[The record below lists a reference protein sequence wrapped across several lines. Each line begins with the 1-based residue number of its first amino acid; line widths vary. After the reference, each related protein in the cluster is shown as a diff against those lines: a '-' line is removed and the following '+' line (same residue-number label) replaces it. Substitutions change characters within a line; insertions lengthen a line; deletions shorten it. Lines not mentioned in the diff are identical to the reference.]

1 MSRKSWASGDSAPLM
16 SHGDLENPK
25 IIGKGGFGVVFRAH
39 HAKWKIDVAVK
50 IVNSEEISKEVKAM
64 ASLRNEY
71 VLLLLG
77 VIKNLEWDY
86 VSGPGL
92 VTRFMENGSLAGLLQ
107 PQCPRAWPLL
117 YRLLREVVLG
127 MCYLH
132 SLTPP
137 LLHRDLKPSNVLL
150 DPELHAKLADFGLS
164 TFQGNSQSGTGS
176 GEPGGTLAYLAPE
189 LFASVNQKT
198 STASDVYSFGIL
210 TWAVLAGREAKL
222 PNQTLSVY
230 VVLGEMQQRPSL
242 DELPQS
248 GPEMP
253 GLEGLKELMQQC
265 WSSKPE
271 DRPPFKDCQPITDG
285 AFLQLEGKIDA
296 AVTMVRKFLSEHRSS
311 NRLSAPE
318 SSQGG
323 TEMDGFRGNTE
334 TPSSSDSSVVSKLKN
349 LSLEET
355 SSSVP
360 KKCTRLTDRSR
371 AQAEQ
376 AQHAGMA
383 RTSSDS
389 MAQPPQTPRTAPF
402 RNQMPSPPLAGALG
416 PGPQRNQGA
425 ERDDMNWSSN
435 AWTPNPIAGPLSVNI
450 FNSSGVQIGKDNYL
464 TMLQRPIS
472 STQHQAPLDVG
483 MGWQHPPPGASEE
496 APPNSEA

>member
-16 SHGDLENPK
+16 SHLDLKNPEL
-25 IIGKGGFGVVFRAH
+25 IGKGGFGVVFRAQH
-39 HAKWKIDVAVK
+39 VKWNMDVAVK
-50 IVNSEEISKEVKAM
+50 IVNSEEISKEVKTM
-64 ASLRNEY
+64 GSLRNPH

-77 VIKNLEWDY
+77 VTKNLEWDY

-92 VTRFMENGSLAGLLQ
+92 VTLFMENGSLAGLLQ

-150 DPELHAKLADFGLS
+150 DQELHAKLADFGLS
-164 TFQGNSQSGTGS
+164 TFQGNSQSGSGS

-210 TWAVLAGREAKL
+210 TWAVLAGREVEL
-222 PNQTLSVY
+222 PSQTALVC
-230 VVLGEMQQRPSL
+230 VALCEMQHRPSL

-248 GPEMP
+248 GPETP
-253 GLEGLKELMQQC
+253 GLEELKKLMQQC
-265 WSSKPE
+265 WSNKPE
-271 DRPPFKDCQPITDG
+271 DRPPFEDCQPITDG
-285 AFLQLEGKIDA
+285 AFRQLEGKIDA
-296 AVTMVRKFLSEHRSS
+296 AVTMVRKFLAEHRSS

-318 SSQGG
+318 SSRGG
-323 TEMDGFRGNTE
+323 TEMDGLSGNTE
-334 TPSSSDSSVVSKLKN
+334 ILCSSDSSVVSKLTK

-360 KKCTRLTDRSR
+360 KKCTSLTERSR

-376 AQHAGMA
+376 AQHANMA
-383 RTSSDS
+383 RTHSDS
-389 MAQPPQTPRTAPF
+389 MAQPPQTPEIAPF
-402 RNQMPSPPLAGALG
+402 RNQMPSPSLAGALG

-425 ERDDMNWSSN
+425 ERNDRNWSQ
-435 AWTPNPIAGPLSVNI
+435 AQRPNPIPGPLSVNI
-450 FNSSGVQIGKDNYL
+450 CNSVGVQIGNNSYL
-464 TMLQRPIS
+464 NISQRPTL

-483 MGWQHPPPGASEE
+483 TGWQHPPPGASEE
-496 APPNSEA
+496 SSKEPEA